1 VTTIPPKDFSYS
13 PDKVALLREALLSVW
28 KGDRVDALLA
38 AIAENQQEFEDAA
51 FGIYTGL
58 FVETATGYFLDLWGA
73 IYDEAREDM
82 TDTEYRIV
90 VLTKAY
96 VRRASGNV
104 EDSKYVAEVLTNGRA
119 TISPQFPASYQV
131 TIDVGLVPLSDQ
143 TRSRIRR
150 ILDYVR
156 PAGVGATYVE
166 VTSNGFLFDSG
177 ALDSDGLARV
187 L

>member
-1 VTTIPPKDFSYS
+1 MSTIDPKDFSYS

-58 FVETATGYFLDLWGA
+58 FIDTATGYFLDLWGK

-90 VLTKAY
+90 ILTKAY
-96 VRRASGNV
+96 ARRADCNV
-104 EDSKYVAEVLTNGRA
+104 ENTRYVAETLSGGAAIVLPT
-119 TISPQFPASYQV
+119 FPTSYRV
-131 TIDVGLVPLSDQ
+131 TITTGTALSLPA
-143 TRSRIRR
+143 RRRIRR
-150 ILDYVR
+150 ILDYVK
-156 PAGVGATYVE
+156 PAGVGGTYVE
-166 VTSNGFLFDSG
+166 TVAGGFVFDTG
-177 ALDSDGLARV
+177 ALDDDGLARII
-187 L
+187 

>member
-1 VTTIPPKDFSYS
+1 VTTIAPKDFSYS

-58 FVETATGYFLDLWGA
+58 FIETATGYFLDLWGA

-96 VRRASGNV
+96 ARRASGNV
-104 EDSKYVAEVLTNGRA
+104 EDSKYVAEVLSGGTA
-119 TISPQFPASYQV
+119 TVNPTFPASYQV
-131 TIDVGLVPLSDQ
+131 TINSGSFPLSPQ
-143 TRSRIRR
+143 ARVRIRR

-156 PAGVGATYVE
+156 PAGVDSTYVE
-166 VTSNGFLFDSG
+166 TSNGSFIFDSG
-177 ALDSDGLARV
+177 ALDTDGLARI